1 MEDKIEKEA
10 KQKPVKAK
18 KEKKKRSNPIKD
30 MVHELKKVTWPSR
43 QELKNYSI
51 GVFVFVIVM
60 AIVTGVMDYGVS
72 KLLSLLTDNF
82 AALFQ

>member
-1 MEDKIEKEA
+1 MADKIEKEA

-18 KEKKKRSNPIKD
+18 KEKKKRSNPLKD

-51 GVFVFVIVM
+51 GVFVFVIIM

>member
-1 MEDKIEKEA
+1 
-10 KQKPVKAK
+10 
-18 KEKKKRSNPIKD
+18 

>member
-1 MEDKIEKEA
+1 MADKIEKEA

-72 KLLSLLTDNF
+72 RLLSLLTDNF

>member
-1 MEDKIEKEA
+1 MADKIEKEA

-60 AIVTGVMDYGVS
+60 GIVTGVMDYGGS

>member
-1 MEDKIEKEA
+1 MADKIEKEA

-18 KEKKKRSNPIKD
+18 KEKKRRSNPIKD

>member
-1 MEDKIEKEA
+1 MADKIEKEA

>member
-1 MEDKIEKEA
+1 MADKIEKEA

-82 AALFQ
+82 ASLFQ